1 MTLHP
6 KYITDEKGNKV
17 SVVLSIHEYNQL
29 LTELD
34 ELEDVKLFDTAK
46 KSDSGERFS
55 MEEVFSS
62 IENKRNLKS

>member
-17 SVVLSIHEYNQL
+17 SVVLSISEYNQL
-29 LTELD
+29 LTEIV

-55 MEEVFSS
+55 IEEVFST
-62 IENKRNLKS
+62 IESKRNLKS